1 MTLLGMLWHEFRH
14 GAAWRSISAE
24 RPSRARGV
32 VIECECGKRWLSR
45 YPWDR
50 KGGF

>member
-1 MTLLGMLWHEFRH
+1 MMLLNMLWHEFLH
-14 GAAWRSISAE
+14 GRAWTELNPASKRTRKYGA
-24 RPSRARGV
+24 

-50 KGGF
+50 RGL